1 MISRPLEEYA
11 LIGDLRSAAL
21 VDRGGSIA
29 WLCWPRF
36 DSPACFASL
45 LGSDGNGFWRVAP
58 AAEVR
63 AVERA
68 YRTDSLVLETTYVC
82 ETGRVRVIDAMLPG
96 SEAPRVV
103 RSIVGEAGSVPMRM
117 EMRIRF
123 DYGQTVPWVHRRG
136 GAQVAIS
143 GPDGLVL
150 HSDVEV
156 RGESLSTVA
165 DFTVEAGAHVAFDLA
180 SFRSYRETPGPVNV
194 RDALQRADAFWRQ
207 WAGGCSYEGP
217 HRDAV
222 VRSLL
227 TLKALT
233 FNATG
238 AVVAAPTTSLP
249 ERLGGVRN
257 WDYRYCW
264 LRDATFVLVAFLNA
278 GYDAEAHAWRSW
290 LLRAVAGAPA
300 NLQILYGI
308 GGERRIIEY
317 EADWLD
323 GYAGS
328 KPVRIGNAASE
339 QLQLDVYGEVID
351 VMYQAH
357 RAGLR
362 PDEDEWAL
370 SRAVVDAVE
379 QRWCEPDRGIWE
391 VRGEPRHFVHSKVLA
406 WVAIDRAIRA
416 AEEGGLDGPVERWR
430 ALREQIH
437 AQVCEQGFDG
447 KRNAFMQSYGASIVD
462 ASALLIPLV
471 GFLPPNDL
479 RVRGTLA
486 AIEQTLLRD
495 GFVQR
500 YEQPDAGVDGLPPGE
515 GAFLA
520 CTFWL
525 VDNYVLAGRD
535 DEARELFERLLTI
548 RNDVGLLA
556 EEYDPRDRRL
566 LGNFPQAFSHVGLVN
581 SAFNLSK
588 GVGPALQRAD
598 AADRA

>member
-1 MISRPLEEYA
+1 
-11 LIGDLRSAAL
+11 
-21 VDRGGSIA
+21 
-29 WLCWPRF
+29 
-36 DSPACFASL
+36 
-45 LGSDGNGFWRVAP
+45 
-58 AAEVR
+58 
-63 AVERA
+63 
-68 YRTDSLVLETTYVC
+68 
-82 ETGRVRVIDAMLPG
+82 
-96 SEAPRVV
+96 
-103 RSIVGEAGSVPMRM
+103 
-117 EMRIRF
+117 
-123 DYGQTVPWVHRRG
+123 
-136 GAQVAIS
+136 
-143 GPDGLVL
+143 
-150 HSDVEV
+150 
-156 RGESLSTVA
+156 
-165 DFTVEAGAHVAFDLA
+165 
-180 SFRSYRETPGPVNV
+180 
-194 RDALQRADAFWRQ
+194 
-207 WAGGCSYEGP
+207 
-217 HRDAV
+217 
-222 VRSLL
+222 
-227 TLKALT
+227 
-233 FNATG
+233 
-238 AVVAAPTTSLP
+238 
-249 ERLGGVRN
+249 
-257 WDYRYCW
+257 
-264 LRDATFVLVAFLNA
+264 
-278 GYDAEAHAWRSW
+278 